1 MKDFNL
7 ATEVLGYQSST
18 DPSNT
23 DKRLLIAGS
32 KNVLID
38 FQKKVKIRSGYERF
52 GVANTA
58 LTAIRNAWTW
68 WTSTGFQAPQRFY
81 DDELEIYLGTVDTYA
96 VNAWTRV
103 SSGWSTTEKLRPA
116 SWFDATEGIDLQ
128 IMVQG
133 DDNLYEWNGAVAI
146 VSSIASTTITKKGT
160 TTFAQNRFYTT
171 RNKTLVC
178 VRTGTEYTYT
188 GGEGTT
194 TLTGIA
200 DTTGLVANDI
210 LVQKIVTQADK
221 PNANRNN
228 HTIYNFENQI
238 VVGSEDDEEVYM
250 SANDNYTDF
259 TFSSPRVPGE
269 GALLTL
275 SGTTRAISSLGS
287 DLLIFSGRST
297 IFRTQ
302 FQQLE
307 VGSTLTETLKVKKF
321 DVGEDQGALSQ
332 ESIIPVGNSLVY
344 LTNEVALRSIDDPNN
359 LSGINPKRLSTPIKP
374 DFDAENWF
382 TTAGVPDVFM
392 NWYKNTLYIT
402 ANQGSRMYMLNY
414 IENADG
420 KLKRYWNPP
429 QTLPVGAMSVIE
441 KADDNGDIRSRL
453 YGHSNA
459 VPETYLLFEGASD
472 AVYSGM
478 AVADKIPI
486 DAKAV
491 YAYLADK
498 EGRLKTF
505 DEYYVRGEITPNTD
519 DLLMT
524 INYDYEG
531 GTQIIEQT
539 INGNDENILEGN
551 VQINS
556 LAQQSLA
563 TNPLGSFLNPPSNA
577 RKFRVIKEFARED
590 FFEINVSFSTN
601 SVDRYWAIISHGPSA
616 ELSRRKP
623 INIKY

>member
-52 GVANTA
+52 GIANTA
-58 LTAIRNAWTW
+58 LTPVRNAWTW

-81 DDELEIYLGTVDTYA
+81 DDELEVYLGTIDSYA

-103 SSGWSTTEKLRPA
+103 ASGWSTTEKLRPA
-116 SWFDATEGIDLQ
+116 TWFDTTESIDLQ

-133 DDNLYEWNGAVAI
+133 DDNLYEWNGAVAT
-146 VSSIASTTITKKGT
+146 IASAAANTITKNGAT
-160 TTFAQNRFYTT
+160 TWAQNRFYTT
-171 RNKTLVC
+171 RNKIV
-178 VRTGTEYTYT
+178 VINGTEYTYT
-188 GGEGTT
+188 GGESTT
-194 TLTGIA
+194 TLTGVTPDPSGEA
-200 DTTGLVANDI
+200 ANSVA
-210 LVQKIVTQADK
+210 VQKIVTQTDK
-221 PNANRNN
+221 PAANRNN

-238 VVGSEDDEEVYM
+238 VVGSEDDEEVYV
-250 SANDNYTDF
+250 SANDSYYDF

-269 GALLTL
+269 GVLLTL
-275 SGTTRAISSLGS
+275 SGTTSAIASLGS
-287 DLLIFSGRST
+287 NLLIFSGRST
-297 IFRTQ
+297 IFKTQ
-302 FQQLE
+302 FNQLD
-307 VGSTLTETLKVKKF
+307 VNGTLTETLVVKKF

-332 ESIIPVGNSLVY
+332 ESIIPIGDSLVY
-344 LTNEVALRSIDDPNN
+344 LTNEVALRSINN
-359 LSGINPKRLSTPIKP
+359 PEESGINPRRLSTPIKP

-382 TTAGVPDVFM
+382 TTAGVPDIFM
-392 NWYKNTLYIT
+392 AWYKNTLHIT
-402 ANQGSRMYMLNY
+402 ANQESRMYMLNY
-414 IENADG
+414 VEDADG

-429 QTLPVGAMSVIE
+429 QILPVGAMSVIE
-441 KADDNGDIRSRL
+441 LADDNGEIRSRL

-472 AVYSGM
+472 GVYDDM
-478 AVADKIPI
+478 AVDDKIPI

-498 EGRLKTF
+498 EGLLKSF
-505 DEYYVRGEITPNTD
+505 DEYYVRGEITPNTN

-531 GTQIIEQT
+531 GTQTIEQT
-539 INGNDENILEGN
+539 IDGNDENILEGN

-563 TNPLGSFLNPPSNA
+563 VNPLGSFLNPPSNA
-577 RKFRVIKEFARED
+577 RKFRVIKEFAKED

-601 SVDRYWAIISHGPSA
+601 DVDRYWAIISHGSNA

>member
-7 ATEVLGYQSST
+7 ATETLGYKTAS
-18 DPSNT
+18 DPANT

-38 FQKKVKIRSGYERF
+38 FQKKVKTRSGYERF
-52 GVANTA
+52 GIANTS
-58 LTAIRNAWTW
+58 LTPIRNAWTW

-81 DDELEIYLGTVDTYA
+81 DDELEIYLGTVDGYA
-96 VNAWTRV
+96 VNAWTKV

-116 SWFDATEGIDLQ
+116 TWFDATENLDLQ
-128 IMVQG
+128 IMVIG
-133 DDNLYEWNGAVAI
+133 DDNLYEWNGAVA
-146 VSSIASTTITKKGT
+146 VVGSITGTTITKKGT

-178 VRTGTEYTYT
+178 VRTGIEYTYT
-188 GGEGTT
+188 GGESTT

-210 LVQKIVTQADK
+210 LVQKIVTQTDK
-221 PNANRNN
+221 PGANRNN

-238 VVGSEDDEEVYM
+238 IVGSEDDEEVYV
-250 SANDNYTDF
+250 SANDSYYDF

-302 FQQLE
+302 FHQLA
-307 VGSTLTETLKVKKF
+307 VGSVLTETLKVKKF

-332 ESIIPVGNSLVY
+332 EAIISVGNSLIY
-344 LTNEVALRSIDDPNN
+344 MTNEVALRSIDNPDD
-359 LSGINPKRLSTPIKP
+359 LSGINPHRLSTPIKP

-392 NWYKNTLYIT
+392 AWYKNILHIT
-402 ANQGSRMYMLNY
+402 AVQESRMYLLNY
-414 IENADG
+414 IEDANG

-429 QTLPVGAMSVIE
+429 QILPVGAMSVIE
-441 KADDNGDIRSRL
+441 LVDDNGEVRSRL

-472 AVYSGM
+472 GVYDEM
-478 AVADKIPI
+478 DVADKIPI

-498 EGRLKTF
+498 EGLLKTF

-531 GTQIIEQT
+531 GTQTIEQT
-539 INGNDENILEGN
+539 IDGNDENILEGN

-563 TNPLGSFLNPPSNA
+563 VNPLGSFLNPPSDA

-601 SVDRYWAIISHGPSA
+601 NVDRYWAIISHGSNA

>member
-1 MKDFNL
+1 MKDFSL
-7 ATEVLGYQSST
+7 ATECRGYQSST
-18 DPSNT
+18 DPANT
-23 DKRLLIAGS
+23 DNRLLIAGS

-38 FQKKVKIRSGYERF
+38 FQKKVKIRPGYERF
-52 GVANTA
+52 GASNTS
-58 LTAIRNAWTW
+58 LTPVRNAWTW

-81 DDELEIYLGTVDTYA
+81 DDELEIYLGTVDEYA

-103 SSGWSTTEKLRPA
+103 ADGWSTTEKLRPA
-116 SWFDATEGIDLQ
+116 TWFDATEGIDLQ
-128 IMVQG
+128 IMVIG
-133 DDNLYEWNGAVAI
+133 DDNLYEWNGAVAT
-146 VSSIASTTITKKGT
+146 IASATANTITKNGT
-160 TTFAQNRFYTT
+160 TTWAQNRFYTT
-171 RNKTLVC
+171 RNKTV
-178 VRTGTEYTYT
+178 VINGTEYTYT
-188 GGEGTT
+188 GGESTT
-194 TLTGIA
+194 TLTGVTPDPSGEA
-200 DTTGLVANDI
+200 ANSVA
-210 LVQKIVTQADK
+210 VQKVITQTDK

-238 VVGSEDDEEVYM
+238 IVGSEDDEEVYV
-250 SANDNYTDF
+250 SANDDYTDF

-287 DLLIFSGRST
+287 YLLIFSGRST
-297 IFRTQ
+297 IFRTLYN
-302 FQQLE
+302 QLD
-307 VGSTLTETLKVKKF
+307 VGSVLTETLQVKKF

-332 ESIIPVGNSLVY
+332 ESIIPIGNSLVY
-344 LTNEVALRSIDDPNN
+344 MTNEVALRSIDDPENIG
-359 LSGINPKRLSTPIKP
+359 GINPRRLSTPIKP

-392 NWYKNTLYIT
+392 AWYKNTLFVT
-402 ANQGSRMYMLNY
+402 ANQESHMYMLNY
-414 IENADG
+414 IEDADG

-429 QTLPVGAMSVIE
+429 QILPVGAMSVIE
-441 KADDNGDIRSRL
+441 LADDNGDYRSRL

-472 AVYSGM
+472 GVYDGM
-478 AVADKIPI
+478 DVADKIPI

-491 YAYLADK
+491 YAYLSDK
-498 EGRLKTF
+498 EGLLKTF

-531 GTQIIEQT
+531 GTQVIEQT

-563 TNPLGSFLNPPSNA
+563 VNPLGSFLNPPSDA
-577 RKFRVIKEFARED
+577 RKFRAIKEFAKED

-601 SVDRYWAIISHGPSA
+601 NVDRYWAIISHGSNA

-623 INIKY
+623 INIKH

>member
-1 MKDFNL
+1 MKDFSL
-7 ATEVLGYQSST
+7 AKETLGYQTAT
-18 DPSNT
+18 DPANT

-52 GVANTA
+52 GAANTA
-58 LTAIRNAWTW
+58 LKPVRNAWTW

-81 DDELEIYLGTVDTYA
+81 DDELEIYLGTVDGYA
-96 VNAWTRV
+96 INAWTRV

-128 IMVQG
+128 IMVIG
-133 DDNLYEWNGAVAI
+133 DDNLYEWNGAVAV
-146 VSSIASTTITKKGT
+146 VSSITANTITKQGT

-171 RNKTLVC
+171 RDKTLVC

-188 GGEGTT
+188 GGESTT

-210 LVQKIVTQADK
+210 LVQKIVTETDT
-221 PNANRNN
+221 PNADRNN

-238 VVGSEDDEEVYM
+238 IVGSEDDEEVYV
-250 SANDNYTDF
+250 SANDDYTDF

-275 SGTTRAISSLGS
+275 SGVTSAIASLGS
-287 DLLIFSGRST
+287 SLLIFSGRST

-302 FQQLE
+302 FNQLD
-307 VGSTLTETLKVKKF
+307 VGGTLTETLEVKKF

-332 ESIIPVGNSLVY
+332 ESVIQIGDSLVY
-344 LTNEVALRSIDDPNN
+344 MTNEVALRNIDSPDNIN
-359 LSGINPKRLSTPIKP
+359 GINPKRLSTPIKP

-382 TTAGVPDVFM
+382 TSAGAPDVFM

-402 ANQGSRMYMLNY
+402 ANQESRMYMLNY
-414 IENADG
+414 IEDADG
-420 KLKRYWNPP
+420 KLKRFWNPP

-441 KADDNGDIRSRL
+441 LADDNSEIRSRL

-472 AVYSGM
+472 GVYDGM

-505 DEYYVRGEITPNTD
+505 DEYYVRGEITSNTN

-531 GTQIIEQT
+531 GTQQIEQT
-539 INGNDENILEGN
+539 IDGNDENILEGN

-563 TNPLGSFLNPPSNA
+563 INPLGSFLNPPSNA

-601 SVDRYWAIISHGPSA
+601 DVDRYWAIISHGSNA
-616 ELSRRKP
+616 NLSRRKP

>member
-1 MKDFNL
+1 MKNFSL
-7 ATEVLGYQSST
+7 ATESLGYKTAS
-18 DPSNT
+18 DPANT

-52 GVANTA
+52 GIANTS
-58 LTAIRNAWTW
+58 LTPIRNAWTW

-103 SSGWSTTEKLRPA
+103 SASWSTTEKLRPA
-116 SWFDATEGIDLQ
+116 TWFDATENLDLQ
-128 IMVQG
+128 IMVIG
-133 DDNLYEWNGAVAI
+133 DDNLYEWNGAVAT
-146 VSSIASTTITKKGT
+146 IASATANTITKNGT
-160 TTFAQNRFYTT
+160 TTWAQNRFYTT
-171 RNKTLVC
+171 RNKIV
-178 VRTGTEYTYT
+178 VINGTEYTYT
-188 GGEGTT
+188 GGESTT
-194 TLTGIA
+194 TLTGVTPDPSGEA
-200 DTTGLVANDI
+200 ANSVA
-210 LVQKIVTQADK
+210 VQKIVTQTNK
-221 PNANRNN
+221 PAANRNN

-250 SANDNYTDF
+250 SANDSYYDF

-269 GALLTL
+269 GVLLTL

-302 FQQLE
+302 FNQLD

-332 ESIIPVGNSLVY
+332 ESVIPIGNSLIY
-344 LTNEVALRSIDDPNN
+344 LTNEVALRSINSPDDAN
-359 LSGINPKRLSTPIKP
+359 GVNPKRLSTPIKP

-382 TTAGVPDVFM
+382 TTAGVPDIFM
-392 NWYKNTLYIT
+392 AWYKNTLFIT
-402 ANQGSRMYMLNY
+402 ANQESRMYMLNY
-414 IENADG
+414 IEDADG

-429 QTLPVGAMSVIE
+429 QILPVGAMSIIE
-441 KADDNGDIRSRL
+441 LADDNGEIRSRL

-472 AVYSGM
+472 GVYDGM

-498 EGRLKTF
+498 EGLLKSF

-531 GTQIIEQT
+531 GTQTIEQT
-539 INGNDENILEGN
+539 IDGNDENILEGN

-563 TNPLGSFLNPPSNA
+563 VNPLGSFLNPPSNA
-577 RKFRVIKEFARED
+577 RKFRVIKEFAKED

-601 SVDRYWAIISHGPSA
+601 SVDRYWAIISHGSNA